1 MFENERGGILITTE
15 IEERAREIEES
26 RRPLR
31 CVTFIRD
38 DFKIEDAKEVISEA
52 YKAEENTKTLILGAK
67 SFTVPAQNALLKILE
82 EPPRNILFILLA
94 PNKSTFLPTVRSRL
108 SLKHEHLQLTYET
121 LSITLKNL
129 DLSGL
134 FTFVKEHERLK
145 KHEAKVLIER
155 LMYQA
160 IHIEKLSPTV
170 AQLEGFEKALRLVEL
185 NSRFQSV
192 LVMVLM
198 NFLKEVKRR
207 GH

>member
-1 MFENERGGILITTE
+1 MFANERGGILITAQL
-15 IEERAREIEES
+15 EERSREIEES

-52 YKAEENTKTLILGAK
+52 YKSEENTKTLILGAK

-82 EPPRNILFILLA
+82 EPPRNIVFILLA

-108 SLKHEHLQLTYET
+108 SLTQEHHQLTHET
-121 LSITLKNL
+121 LPITLKTL

-134 FTFVKEHERLK
+134 FTFVKEHDRLK
-145 KHEAKVLIER
+145 KHEAKGLIEE
-155 LMYQA
+155 LMHQA
-160 IHIEKLSPTV
+160 LHVEKLPLTTT
-170 AQLEGFEKALRLVEL
+170 QLEGFEKALRLIEL

-198 NFLKEVKRR
+198 NFLKEVKRGR
-207 GH
+207 

>member
-1 MFENERGGILITTE
+1 MFENERGGILITRE
-15 IEERAREIEES
+15 LEERAKEIEES
-26 RRPLR
+26 RHPLR

-52 YKAEENTKTLILGAK
+52 YKSEENTKTLILGAK

-82 EPPRNILFILLA
+82 EPPNNIVFILLA

-108 SLKHEHLQLTYET
+108 SLKQEHTERFYDS
-121 LSITLKNL
+121 LSITLRYL

-134 FTFVKEHERLK
+134 FSFVKENDRLK
-145 KHEAKVLIER
+145 KHEAKALIEQ
-155 LMYQA
+155 LMHQA
-160 IHIEKLSPTV
+160 IHVEKLPLTT
-170 AQLEGFEKALRLVEL
+170 AQLESFEKALRLIEL

-198 NFLKEVKRR
+198 NFLKEVKRGR
-207 GH
+207 

>member
-1 MFENERGGILITTE
+1 MFENERGGILITHE
-15 IEERAREIEES
+15 MEERAKEIEAS
-26 RRPLR
+26 RHPLR
-31 CVTFIRD
+31 CVTFMRD

-52 YKAEENTKTLILGAK
+52 YKSEESTKTLILGAK

-82 EPPRNILFILLA
+82 EPPRNIVFILLA

-108 SLKHEHLQLTYET
+108 SLKQEHLKSTHEVLP
-121 LSITLKNL
+121 ITLKNL

-134 FTFVKEHERLK
+134 FTFVKEHDRLK
-145 KHEAKVLIER
+145 KHDAKGLIEQ

-160 IHIEKLSPTV
+160 IHVEKLSLTTT
-170 AQLEGFEKALRLVEL
+170 QLEGFDKALRLIEL

-198 NFLKEVKRR
+198 NFIKEVKRGR
-207 GH
+207 

>member
-1 MFENERGGILITTE
+1 MFENERGGILITSE
-15 IEERAREIEES
+15 MEARAREIEES
-26 RRPLR
+26 RHPLR
-31 CVTFIRD
+31 CVVFMRD

-82 EPPRNILFILLA
+82 EPPRNIVFILLA

-108 SLKHEHLQLTYET
+108 SLKQEHHQLTHET
-121 LSITLKNL
+121 LPITLKNL

-145 KHEAKVLIER
+145 KHEAKALIEQ

-160 IHIEKLSPTV
+160 IHIEKLSPTA

-198 NFLKEVKRR
+198 NFLKEVKRGR
-207 GH
+207 

>member
-1 MFENERGGILITTE
+1 MFANEGGGILITAQL
-15 IEERAREIEES
+15 EERSREIEES

-52 YKAEENTKTLILGAK
+52 YKSEENTKTLILGAK

-82 EPPRNILFILLA
+82 EPPRNIVFILLA

-108 SLKHEHLQLTYET
+108 SLTQEHHQLTHET
-121 LSITLKNL
+121 LPITLKTL

-134 FTFVKEHERLK
+134 FTFVKEHDRLK
-145 KHEAKVLIER
+145 KHEAKGLIEE
-155 LMYQA
+155 LMHQA
-160 IHIEKLSPTV
+160 LHVEKLPLTT
-170 AQLEGFEKALRLVEL
+170 AQLEGFEKALRLIEL

-198 NFLKEVKRR
+198 NFLKEVKRGR
-207 GH
+207 